1 MAAAPELELLCA
13 AMSQTM
19 VLHAP
24 SELRR
29 LKRENEELKQRNARL
44 TQENQYLRLL
54 VDQFRQIGQR
64 LGQQL
69 MQVSSGVLSILRVAR
84 GKTRNSN
91 LVAVVET
98 RDAMARAMT
107 ILEAHEDRYDGQLF
121 LQEADHPEA
130 MERFMTILGE
140 HADRV

>member
-1 MAAAPELELLCA
+1 MASVPELELICA
-13 AMSQTM
+13 AMSQAM
-19 VLHAP
+19 AAHVP

-29 LKRENEELKQRNARL
+29 LKRENEELKQRNDRL

-54 VDQFRQIGQR
+54 VDQFRQIGER

-107 ILEAHEDRYDGQLF
+107 ILEEHEDRYDGQF
-121 LQEADHPEA
+121 ILQEAQ
-130 MERFMTILGE
+130 
-140 HADRV
+140 